1 MTESPL
7 IRRLFLGVDQSA
19 TGRVWRDRLDAPAA
33 AQAQAMVQQHGMA
46 DLLARVI
53 AGRRVPLAEAPA
65 WLNPTVRS
73 LMPDPDVLQDMPAAV
88 TRLQRAVE
96 KHETVA
102 IFGDYDVDGA
112 SSSALIADFLELAG
126 ARCIVHIPDRIFE
139 GYGPNRDAIDRLA
152 DAGATLLVTVDCG
165 TTSHE
170 PLAHAKARGMDVV
183 VIDHHQAPVEL
194 PAVEAL
200 VNPNRQDDLSG
211 LGSLC
216 AAGVVFM
223 TIVGLN
229 RALRRAGWW
238 TSLRPEPDLLSML
251 DLVALATVAD
261 VVPLV
266 GLNRA
271 FVVKGI
277 EVMKARGRPGLAA
290 LFDVAKTN
298 GPPLPWHLGFHL
310 GPRINAGG
318 RIGDATLGVTL
329 LRMTD
334 PVEAARIAGELDRL
348 NRERQVIEVAT
359 VEEAE
364 AEALASLGLEE
375 RGAAVVTAGDD
386 WHPGVAGLVA
396 ARLKEK
402 FRRPAFAIAFT
413 GDTGVGSGRSVPGVD
428 LGRAVREAVEQGLL
442 VKGGGHA
449 MAAGVTIRR
458 ERLGDFRGW
467 LEERLHE
474 AVSLAREN
482 DSVDID
488 AALTAS
494 GATAAL
500 VQSIEKAGPYGSGN
514 PEPVF
519 ALPQHRLVDLSEVG
533 ENHLRVGVQAGDGA
547 RLTAMAFRA
556 KDTPLHAFLKQKR
569 GEPIHLA
576 GALSIDRYRGEAR
589 AQMRVVDA
597 ADPARGHRR

>member
-1 MTESPL
+1 MTESPFT
-7 IRRLFLGVDQSA
+7 RRLFLGVDQSA
-19 TGRVWRDRLDAPAA
+19 TGRAWRDRLDAPAA
-33 AQAQAMVQQHGMA
+33 AQAQAMVQQYGMA

-53 AGRRVPLAEAPA
+53 AGRRVPLDEAPA

-88 TRLQRAVE
+88 ARLQHAAE
-96 KHETVA
+96 KGETVA
-102 IFGDYDVDGA
+102 VFGDYDVDGA
-112 SSSALIADFLELAG
+112 ASSALIADFLELAG

-139 GYGPNRDAIDRLA
+139 GYGPNSDAIDRLA

-165 TTSHE
+165 TTSHA
-170 PLAHAKARGMDVV
+170 PLAHARARGMDVV
-183 VIDHHQAPVEL
+183 VLDHHQAPVEL

-229 RALRRAGWW
+229 RALRRAGHW
-238 TSLRPEPDLLSML
+238 TALRPEPDLLSML

-290 LFDVAKTN
+290 LFDVARTN

-413 GDTGVGSGRSVPGVD
+413 GETGVGSGRSVAGVD
-428 LGRAVREAVEQGLL
+428 LGRAVREAVEQGIL

-458 ERLGDFRGW
+458 DRLGDFRGW
-467 LEERLHE
+467 LEERLHDSV
-474 AVSLAREN
+474 AQARA
-482 DSVDID
+482 DDGVDID

-494 GATAAL
+494 GATADL
-500 VQSIEKAGPYGSGN
+500 VQSIDKAGPYGSGN

-519 ALPQHRLVDLSEVG
+519 ALPQHRLVDLAEVG

-569 GEPIHLA
+569 GEAIHLA
-576 GALSIDRYRGEAR
+576 GTLTIDRYRGEAR

-597 ADPARGHRR
+597 ADPARSQRR